1 MRTYTLKPG
10 DSLTKIAQR
19 VYGSKDSVRVILR
32 ANKFPNPD
40 NVPVGAVINL
50 P

>member
-1 MRTYTLKPG
+1 VMKPG
-10 DSLTKIAQR
+10 DSLTKIAQKM
-19 VYGSKDSVRVILR
+19 YGSKDSVRLILR

-40 NVPVGAVINL
+40 NIPVGATINL